1 LSIQDHA
8 ANQGEIN
15 RLRKKLDELLYREE
29 MMWLQWS
36 RISWLKEG
44 NRNTKK
50 IHRKAA
56 GPAKKNK
63 IKLLK
68 REDG

>member
-1 LSIQDHA
+1 
-8 ANQGEIN
+8 
-15 RLRKKLDELLYREE
+15 